1 MDINEL
7 VIFGAVIV
15 LIIIVFFVIVNT
27 LKSKQKERVA
37 SLEDEIYNLK
47 AKILDQEKIIKH
59 ATNSS
64 RGRLALDQIKKI
76 ESLEAEIKRQKKRVK
91 DAKAIAQEAH
101 KVKSE
106 FLSNIR
112 HEIRTPMNSIIVF
125 AEMLVQEST
134 APKLQNYAKNIYN
147 AGKKLLE
154 MIDDII
160 ELSKVETGTFTLEEK
175 PVDIKKLIENIVKFQ
190 RDEAMRKGLEF
201 TLDIDDE
208 LPDSLMLDESKIED
222 IFTNLIENAIKFTD
236 RGFVHVKLV
245 ENGKDIVKNSIN
257 ISLIVED
264 SGAGIQEEEKEKIFE
279 IFEKSGENQKASG
292 MGLGLS
298 INKRM
303 ATQMGGDIFLESKV
317 GKGSKFVFSLG
328 GVEVV
333 LPSAESNDFNAD
345 MIDFSLVKPDGG
357 TIMVVDADADVR
369 NLIRDSF
376 FESALK
382 VLSFDNPRDAIDTLK
397 STKVDMILID
407 IDILTSDDNAVS
419 KILKGIS
426 DAPVVTLTDKRIKDI
441 DLRTSAAKIAGHLK
455 KPLLKSELFKVS
467 LQVLNAT
474 KESAHKLISEDETT
488 FENLDKAQVERFFTL
503 ASSKLNELYTQAS
516 STNDLDTIQKFAQE
530 LLRVSLECNIEELG
544 EFANKLIEKINLFE
558 IDSINTMLQE
568 YRRKISQLKNS
579 VV

>member
-1 MDINEL
+1 M
-7 VIFGAVIV
+7 
-15 LIIIVFFVIVNT
+15 IVNT
-27 LKSKQKERVA
+27 LKSKQKESVA
-37 SLEDEIYNLK
+37 ALEDEIYNLK

-160 ELSKVETGTFTLEEK
+160 DLSKVETGTFTLEEK

-257 ISLIVED
+257 ISLVVED
-264 SGAGIQEEEKEKIFE
+264 SGVGINEEDKEKIFE
-279 IFEKSGENQKASG
+279 IFEKSGEN
-292 MGLGLS
+292 
-298 INKRM
+298 
-303 ATQMGGDIFLESKV
+303 
-317 GKGSKFVFSLG
+317 
-328 GVEVV
+328 
-333 LPSAESNDFNAD
+333 
-345 MIDFSLVKPDGG
+345 
-357 TIMVVDADADVR
+357 
-369 NLIRDSF
+369 
-376 FESALK
+376 
-382 VLSFDNPRDAIDTLK
+382 
-397 STKVDMILID
+397 
-407 IDILTSDDNAVS
+407 
-419 KILKGIS
+419 
-426 DAPVVTLTDKRIKDI
+426 
-441 DLRTSAAKIAGHLK
+441 
-455 KPLLKSELFKVS
+455 
-467 LQVLNAT
+467 
-474 KESAHKLISEDETT
+474 
-488 FENLDKAQVERFFTL
+488 
-503 ASSKLNELYTQAS
+503 
-516 STNDLDTIQKFAQE
+516 
-530 LLRVSLECNIEELG
+530 
-544 EFANKLIEKINLFE
+544 
-558 IDSINTMLQE
+558 
-568 YRRKISQLKNS
+568 
-579 VV
+579 

>member
-1 MDINEL
+1 MNINEL
-7 VIFGAVIV
+7 VIFGAVIAFV
-15 LIIIVFFVIVNT
+15 VVVFFVIVNT
-27 LKSKQKERVA
+27 LKSKQKESVA
-37 SLEDEIYNLK
+37 ALEDEIYNLK

-125 AEMLVQEST
+125 AEMLVQESR

-264 SGAGIQEEEKEKIFE
+264 SGAGIREEDKVKIFE
-279 IFEKSGENQKASG
+279 IFEKSGENQKTSG

-303 ATQMGGDIFLESKV
+303 AKQMGGDIFLESKM

-345 MIDFSLVKPDGG
+345 MIDFSLVKPEGG
-357 TIMVVDADADVR
+357 TIMVVDANADVR

-397 STKVDMILID
+397 STNVDMILID

-426 DAPVVTLTDKRIKDI
+426 DAPVVTLTEKRIKDI

-467 LQVLNAT
+467 LQVLNAG
-474 KESAHKLISEDETT
+474 KKSENKLISEDEST
-488 FENLDKAQVERFFTL
+488 FENLDRAQVERFFTL
-503 ASSKLNELYTQAS
+503 ASPQLNELYTQAS
-516 STNDLDTIQKFAQE
+516 ATNDLDTIKQFAEE
-530 LLRVSLECNIEELG
+530 LLHISLECNIQVLTQ
-544 EFANKLIEKINLFE
+544 FADKLLVKINLFE
-558 IDSINTMLQE
+558 IDAINTMLQE

>member
-1 MDINEL
+1 MNINEL
-7 VIFGAVIV
+7 VIFGAVIALV
-15 LIIIVFFVIVNT
+15 IIVFFVIVNT
-27 LKSKQKERVA
+27 LKSKQKESVA
-37 SLEDEIYNLK
+37 ALEDEIYNLK

-160 ELSKVETGTFTLEEK
+160 DLSKVETGTFTLEEK

-236 RGFVHVKLV
+236 RGFVHVKLI

-257 ISLIVED
+257 LSLVVED
-264 SGAGIQEEEKEKIFE
+264 SGMGIQEEDKEKIFE
-279 IFEKSGENQKASG
+279 IFEKPGENQKTSG

-303 ATQMGGDIFLESKV
+303 AKQMGGDIFLESKM

-328 GVEVV
+328 GIEVV
-333 LPSAESNDFNAD
+333 LPSAESNDFNSD
-345 MIDFSLVKPDGG
+345 MIDFSLIKPDGG
-357 TIMVVDADADVR
+357 TIMVVDANADVR

-426 DAPVVTLTDKRIKDI
+426 DAPVVTLTEKRIKDI

-474 KESAHKLISEDETT
+474 KGSANKLISEDEPT
-488 FENLDKAQVERFFTL
+488 FENLDKAQVKRFFTL
-503 ASSKLNELYTQAS
+503 VSPQLNELYTQAS
-516 STNDLDTIQKFAQE
+516 TTNDLDTIKQFAEE
-530 LLRVSLECNIEELG
+530 LLRISLECNIRELVQ
-544 EFANKLIEKINLFE
+544 FANKLIEKINLFE
-558 IDSINTMLQE
+558 IDAINTMLHE

>member
-1 MDINEL
+1 MNINEL

-15 LIIIVFFVIVNT
+15 FVIIVFFVIINT
-27 LKSKQKERVA
+27 LKSKQKESVA
-37 SLEDEIYNLK
+37 ALEDEIYNLK

-125 AEMLVQEST
+125 AEMLIQESPT
-134 APKLQNYAKNIYN
+134 QKLQNDAKNIYN
-147 AGKKLLE
+147 AGRKLLE
-154 MIDDII
+154 IIDDII

-175 PVDIKKLIENIVKFQ
+175 PVDIKKLIANIVKLQ

-222 IFTNLIENAIKFTD
+222 IFTNLIENAIKFTE

-245 ENGKDIVKNSIN
+245 ENGKDIVKNSVN
-257 ISLIVED
+257 ISLVVED
-264 SGAGIQEEEKEKIFE
+264 SGPGINEEEKEKIFE
-279 IFEKSGENQKASG
+279 IFEKSGDNQKVSG

-303 ATQMGGDIFLESKV
+303 AKQMGGDIFLESKM

-345 MIDFSLVKPDGG
+345 MIDFSLIKPDGG
-357 TIMVVDADADVR
+357 TIMVVDDNADAR
-369 NLIRDSF
+369 NIIRDSF

-382 VLSFDNPRDAIDTLK
+382 VLSFDNPREAIDTLK
-397 STKVDMILID
+397 STRVDMILID
-407 IDILTSDDNAVS
+407 IDILTSDDNVVS
-419 KILKGIS
+419 KILAGIS
-426 DAPVVTLTDKRIKDI
+426 NAPVVTLTNKRIKDI
-441 DLRTSAAKIAGHLK
+441 DLRASAAKIAGHLK

-474 KESAHKLISEDETT
+474 KESAHELISEKEPV
-488 FENLDKAQVERFFTL
+488 FENLDKAQVEHFFTL
-503 ASSKLNELYTQAS
+503 ASPQLNELYTQAS
-516 STNDLDTIQKFAQE
+516 TTNDLDTIKQFAQE
-530 LLRVSLECNIEELG
+530 LLRISLECNIQELAQ
-544 EFANKLIEKINLFE
+544 FANKLIEKINLFE